1 MLFLLVTFNIPLDQ
15 CPAPVKFASLWSGT
29 RTYNK
34 RKLWFSGFCC
44 HVHRYP
50 TGSRFTLP
58 VPGSRTR
65 VADPHHI
72 DADPDPAC
80 RFDAD
85 PDPDP
90 ACHFDANPDPDPCF
104 QIKAQN
110 LEKVLM

>member
-1 MLFLLVTFNIPLDQ
+1 MTNDQHLLNLPLLDLEPEHIIKENYNLVVFVVTYI
-15 CPAPVKFASLWSGT
+15 G
-29 RTYNK
+29 
-34 RKLWFSGFCC
+34 
-44 HVHRYP
+44 

-65 VADPHHI
+65 VADPHHV

-110 LEKVLM
+110 LVLM